1 VSRQVGTVTMSA
13 GATRDWN
20 HNNLFPVASTIT
32 SSVNAGASLVTRGI
46 FQLNSQVNANWVA
59 ADGLTVGTTRNIT
72 VYVQPAFNWKKPALQ
87 LSPLVTLTKGRTILA
102 NGMFTSDTLTGQ
114 YGGRISWTL
123 PGVLKFSTL
132 SAQGNY
138 NQNRNNIMSIDQRTT
153 QLLVLWTATWGHK
166 HTF

>member
-1 VSRQVGTVTMSA
+1 MSA

-32 SSVNAGASLVTRGI
+32 SSLNVGTNLVTRGI

-59 ADGLTVGTTRNIT
+59 AAGLTVGTTRNVT

-87 LSPLVTLTKGRTILA
+87 VSPLITLTKGRTILA
-102 NGMFTSDTLTGQ
+102 NGMLTSDTLTGQ

-123 PGVLKFSTL
+123 PGVLKFSTF
-132 SAQGNY
+132 SAQGSY
-138 NQNRNNIMSIDQRTT
+138 NQNRNAILSFDQRTT